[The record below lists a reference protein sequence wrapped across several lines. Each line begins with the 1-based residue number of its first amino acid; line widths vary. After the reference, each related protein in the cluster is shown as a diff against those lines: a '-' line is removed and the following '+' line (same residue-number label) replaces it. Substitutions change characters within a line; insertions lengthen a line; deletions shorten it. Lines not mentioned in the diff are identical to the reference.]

1 MNIDLDLP
9 AISVGVMSANLMNLS
24 GDLKRLS
31 EAGVQ
36 LLHFDVMD
44 GCFVP
49 MMTAGPPYIRGIE
62 TGLIKDVHLMVKD
75 PLHKV
80 EDYVN
85 AGADMIT
92 VHVESAPDI
101 LPVLEKLGHM
111 KNKNNG
117 DRKLIR
123 GVAVNPGTPLRV
135 LEPLLGAVEKIDM
148 LAVNPTSLPMEF
160 RHDIYDRC
168 REVKEMISASPG
180 KILLAV
186 DGGIKRDNIE
196 EIAGIGA
203 DIVVSGSAIFKNNA
217 IMENYHFMM
226 EAVRN

>member
-24 GDLKRLS
+24 GDIDLLS

-36 LLHFDVMD
+36 ILHFDVMD

-49 MMTAGPPYIRGIE
+49 MMTAGPPYISGIK
-62 TGLIKDVHLMVKD
+62 TGLIKDVHLMVDD

-85 AGADMIT
+85 AGADMIS

-101 LPVLEKLGHM
+101 LPVLKKLGGL
-111 KNKNNG
+111 KNKNDEKRG
-117 DRKLIR
+117 LVR

-135 LEPLLGAVEKIDM
+135 LEPLLGEVEKIDM
-148 LAVNPTSLPMEF
+148 LAVDPTRLPMEF
-160 RHDIYDRC
+160 CRDIYDRC

-186 DGGIKRDNIE
+186 DGGINRDNIE
-196 EIAGIGA
+196 DIAGIGA

-226 EAVRN
+226 GAVRN